1 MSENNNPRSKFLK
14 VKCTDCGN
22 IQTLFDR
29 SNTKI
34 SCTVCG
40 ATMAVPTGGK
50 AAIKGEIVDRIDTDI
65 A

>member
-1 MSENNNPRSKFLK
+1 MSETINSKSKFLK

-29 SNTKI
+29 SNTKV
-34 SCTVCG
+34 SCSVCG
-40 ATMAVPTGGK
+40 ATMADPTGGK
-50 AAIKGEIVDRIDTDI
+50 AIIKGEIIERVDKDI